1 MSRSLRRLM
10 KEASELSSSPSPH
23 FHAAPISDEN
33 LFDWH
38 FTLTGPPSTP
48 YASGIYHGR
57 ITFPPTYPLRPPMFR
72 FLTPSGRFEVNR
84 EICLSISGHHEETWQ
99 PAWGVRTALTAIRSF
114 MGGDARGQVGGLD
127 VGDEVRREWAE
138 KSREWCCAEEGC
150 GGGQR
155 SNEVILREWRGYCV
169 EQGVDVEREEEVEGV
184 PEGLR
189 MGSKK
194 KEEGGREGTKKE
206 EEGAAD
212 GLEKNESKTGETSS
226 TGQESAVDAGEKGR
240 TAPASDVSTSMPPAA
255 PAQAPV
261 SPSPAAAAA
270 AAAPF
275 QALQQQPRPTP
286 TRTAP
291 APAPVAS
298 QDSPWLDRAIFGV
311 LVALILMILRRFVS
325 IED

>member
-10 KEASELSSSPSPH
+10 KEATELSSSPSPH
-23 FHAAPISDEN
+23 FHAAPVSDEN

-48 YASGIYHGR
+48 YESGIYHGR
-57 ITFPPTYPLRPPMFR
+57 ITFPPSYPLRPPSFR

-127 VGDEVRREWAE
+127 VGDEVRRDWAGR
-138 KSREWCCAEEGC
+138 SRQWCCAEEGC
-150 GGGQR
+150 GDGAK
-155 SNEVILREWRGYCV
+155 SNEVRLREWRGYCV
-169 EQGVDVEREEEVEGV
+169 ERGVDVEREEEVEGV

-189 MGSKK
+189 MGGKREDGKEEEK
-194 KEEGGREGTKKE
+194 KES
-206 EEGAAD
+206 EGAAD
-212 GLEKNESKTGETSS
+212 ALAKDEKTKETS
-226 TGQESAVDAGEKGR
+226 TTVDEPAVDAGEKSSSTSVPSNTMPP
-240 TAPASDVSTSMPPAA
+240 TAPAQSLVPARTSAPTAA
-255 PAQAPV
+255 PAP
-261 SPSPAAAAA
+261 PS
-270 AAAPF
+270 PF
-275 QALQQQPRPTP
+275 QAVQQQLRLTP
-286 TRTAP
+286 TRSTAP

>member
-127 VGDEVRREWAE
+127 VGDEVRREWAG
-138 KSREWCCAEEGC
+138 KSRGWCCAEMGC
-150 GGGQR
+150 GGGTR
-155 SNEVILREWRGYCV
+155 SNEIVLREWRGFCV
-169 EQGVDVEREEEVEGV
+169 EQGVDVEREEEDEGV

-189 MGSKK
+189 MGGK
-194 KEEGGREGTKKE
+194 KEST
-206 EEGAAD
+206 
-212 GLEKNESKTGETSS
+212 EKNEEGKAEGATDESAKDETKSQETSS
-226 TGQESAVDAGEKGR
+226 MGEPAMDAGEKS
-240 TAPASDVSTSMPPAA
+240 PSTSAPDTSTPLPPAA
-255 PAQAPV
+255 PAQVPIFPSSAVPTPAPA
-261 SPSPAAAAA
+261 SPS
-270 AAAPF
+270 

-286 TRTAP
+286 TRATAS

>member
-23 FHAAPISDEN
+23 FHAAPVSDEN

-38 FTLTGPPSTP
+38 FTLTGPPGTP

-127 VGDEVRREWAE
+127 VGDEVRREWAG
-138 KSREWCCAEEGC
+138 KSRGWCCGEEGC
-150 GGGQR
+150 GGGTR
-155 SNEVILREWRGYCV
+155 SNEVILREWRGFCV
-169 EQGVDVEREEEVEGV
+169 EKGVDVEREEEDERV

-189 MGSKK
+189 MGGKK
-194 KEEGGREGTKKE
+194 VST
-206 EEGAAD
+206 
-212 GLEKNESKTGETSS
+212 EKNEEGKAEGSGDDLTKDETTSKETS
-226 TGQESAVDAGEKGR
+226 TVDAGEKSASAS
-240 TAPASDVSTSMPPAA
+240 APDASTSVPPAA

-261 SPSPAAAAA
+261 SPSSAVPMPAPAS
-270 AAAPF
+270 PS

-286 TRTAP
+286 TRTTPP